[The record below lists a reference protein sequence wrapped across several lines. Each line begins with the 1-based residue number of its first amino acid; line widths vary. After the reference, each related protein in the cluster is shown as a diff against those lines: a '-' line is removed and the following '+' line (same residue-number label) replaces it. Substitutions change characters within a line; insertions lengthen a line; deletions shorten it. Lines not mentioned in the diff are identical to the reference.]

1 MASVNSNSF
10 LAWYALSVRSRAEQ
24 LVGKS
29 LGLKGIECFLPS
41 TRCLRRWSDRVKEVQ
56 APLFPGYVFARFD
69 CRERLPILVTP
80 GVIDIVGFGQ
90 EYIPVSE
97 MELDTIRR
105 VLESRAKCEP
115 ADFLQI
121 GQRVIIQSGPL
132 AGIDGFLIEVK
143 RTRRLV
149 VSVSLL
155 QRSINVELNAE
166 WIVGAP
172 PIWQPVL
179 QGSYGRELVGRS

>member
-1 MASVNSNSF
+1 MNGDGF
-10 LAWYALSVRSRAEQ
+10 QAWYALSVRSRAEQ

-41 TRCLRRWSDRVKEVQ
+41 TLSLRRWSDRVKEIQ
-56 APLFPGYVFARFD
+56 TPLFPGYVFAKFD
-69 CRERLPILVTP
+69 CRDRLPVLITP
-80 GVIDIVGFGQ
+80 GVVDIVGFGQ

-97 MELDTIRR
+97 VELHTIRR
-105 VLESRAKCEP
+105 VLECRAKCEP
-115 ADFLQI
+115 APFLQI
-121 GQRVIIQSGPL
+121 GQRVIIKSGPL
-132 AGIDGFLIEVK
+132 SGIDGFLTEIK

-166 WIVGAP
+166 WIIGAP
-172 PIWQPVL
+172 PIWQPEL
-179 QGSYGRELVGRS
+179 QRSYGRDFGGRP

>member
-1 MASVNSNSF
+1 MNGDRF

-24 LVGKS
+24 LVGKA

-41 TRCLRRWSDRVKEVQ
+41 ILSMRRWSDRVKEVQ

-69 CRERLPILVTP
+69 CRERLPVLTTQ
-80 GVIDIVGFGQ
+80 GVVDIVGFGQ

-97 MELDTIRR
+97 VELHTIRR

-115 ADFLQI
+115 APFLQI
-121 GQRVIIQSGPL
+121 GQRVTIKSGPL
-132 AGIDGFLIEVK
+132 AGIDGFLIEIK

-155 QRSINVELNAE
+155 QRSINVELDAE
-166 WIVGAP
+166 WIIGAP
-172 PIWQPVL
+172 PVWQPVL
-179 QGSYGRELVGRS
+179 QRSYGRDFDGRA